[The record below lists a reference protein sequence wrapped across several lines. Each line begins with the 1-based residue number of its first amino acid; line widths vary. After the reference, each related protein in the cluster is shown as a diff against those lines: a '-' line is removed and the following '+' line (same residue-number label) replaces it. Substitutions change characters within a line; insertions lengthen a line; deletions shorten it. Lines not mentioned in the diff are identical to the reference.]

1 MPDANELIGT
11 DGRKLIKEPNLVV
24 IHSKEPMRSSLL
36 NQIAQLTRSAVLCLP
51 LTSTF
56 MMGKVAKEDME
67 SIHTA
72 IHAITEVPDINFTKE
87 ELTILHKAMEFLC
100 ERTAPEPTSTEIGI
114 KNLIAQKL
122 K

>member
-36 NQIAQLTRSAVLCLP
+36 NQIVQLTKSAVLCLP
-51 LTSTF
+51 LTSSF

-72 IHAITEVPDINFTKE
+72 IHAINEVPDINFTKE

-100 ERTAPEPTSTEIGI
+100 ERTAPEPSSTEIGL